1 MLWNSQMLEKEWKT
15 DCLIILSTEKRT
27 KIKSSYLNILKQINK
42 ISKKNNKIMF
52 EQKMINKFKNMNKK

>member
-27 KIKSSYLNILKQINK
+27 KIKSSYLNILK
-42 ISKKNNKIMF
+42 
-52 EQKMINKFKNMNKK
+52 